1 MQGLDIV
8 FTPLALEPK
17 TFPVGSTIRVTVS
30 FKYTAP
36 ATITVK
42 LKAGP
47 YYTQLGFKR
56 MVDSCVGS
64 AEVSLL
70 TAALQPVD
78 KTATVD
84 FPLIPKAQGGIE
96 DGTYGLRVWIEG
108 TNAVAEQDNIITV
121 TGNPAGFDISS
132 ILPLMMVMMMMGMIM
147 PMMEEEA

>member
-1 MQGLDIV
+1 MQGLDVV
-8 FTPLALEPK
+8 FSPLALEPK

-47 YYTQLGFKR
+47 YYTNITGKHL
-56 MVDSCVGS
+56 VDSCVGS

-96 DGTYGLRVWIEG
+96 NGTYGLRVWIEG
-108 TNAVAEQDNIITV
+108 TDAVADADNVLVV
-121 TGNPAGFDISS
+121 TGNPVDMLSS
-132 ILPLMMVMMMMGMIM
+132 ILPLMIVMMMMGMIV
-147 PMMEEEA
+147 PMMEGVEE